1 MATFGDVHDEPVTFL
16 ASRTAGMALVVTA
29 LTAVGFGDPL
39 LIALTYGL
47 AVGGAF
53 AGAAFLLRR
62 QLDRV
67 ED

>member
-29 LTAVGFGDPL
+29 LTTLGFGDSPL
-39 LIALTYGL
+39 VSVTYGL

-53 AGAAFLLRR
+53 AGAAFILRR
-62 QLDRV
+62 RIERPAD
-67 ED
+67 